1 MGYKTSSSSQSSLQI
16 KILKRKHQ
24 NYAIDLLKPT
34 LRKFEIFEANGLE
47 GIKKTIFTNHVLY
60 MKMIFVLLLGNSH

>member
-47 GIKKTIFTNHVLY
+47 GIKKNNIHKSRIIHEDDFCT
-60 MKMIFVLLLGNSH
+60 FVR